1 MFTRYRE
8 VCGWY
13 RMEIQQQTNRY
24 TPELGEYNAID
35 FESLFNRFSDM
46 LYNYAFYYLNDME
59 AAKSVVNDTF
69 IKLWKGKQKPFYIKN
84 YLHKS
89 VKNACL
95 NYLQQRRDHVVLKDF
110 SELEILS
117 DGTLSMEDIEDTNDK
132 LLFLEKVIS
141 RLPAKRQLVFK
152 MFRFEELS
160 YAEIA
165 ELLNISVRTVEDHLS
180 KSMQF
185 IHAQAKHLVDQKLT
199 NT

>member
-1 MFTRYRE
+1 
-8 VCGWY
+8 
-13 RMEIQQQTNRY
+13 MEIQQQTNRY
-24 TPELGEYNAID
+24 TPELGEYSAID
-35 FESLFNRFSDM
+35 FESLFNHFSDM
-46 LYNYAFYYLNDME
+46 LYNYAFYYLDDME
-59 AAKSVVNDTF
+59 AAKSVVNDTLL
-69 IKLWKGKQKPFYIKN
+69 KLWNGKQKPSYIKN
-84 YLHKS
+84 YLYKS

-95 NYLQQRRDHVVLKDF
+95 NYLSQRKDHVVLKDF
-110 SELEILS
+110 SELETLS
-117 DGTLSMEDIEDTNDK
+117 DSVWKVEDMEDANDK

-165 ELLNISVRTVEDHLS
+165 ELLNISIRTVEDHLA

>member
-1 MFTRYRE
+1 
-8 VCGWY
+8 
-13 RMEIQQQTNRY
+13 MEIQQQTDRY
-24 TPELGEYNAID
+24 TPEVREYSTTD
-35 FESLFNRFSDM
+35 FETLFNRFSDM
-46 LYNYAFYYLNDME
+46 LYHYAFYYLNDMD

-69 IKLWKGKQKPFYIKN
+69 IKLWNGKHKPSYIKT
-84 YLHKS
+84 YLYKA

-95 NYLQQRRDHVVLKDF
+95 NYLSQRKEPMVLKGF
-110 SELEILS
+110 SELE
-117 DGTLSMEDIEDTNDK
+117 TLADSTFSVEQTDALNDQ
-132 LLFLEKVIS
+132 LLFLEKVIAK
-141 RLPAKRQLVFK
+141 LPAKRQLVFK

-185 IHAQAKHLVDQKLT
+185 IHAQAKHLVDRNLT